1 MYLYFLIRYAESE
14 RRATLRNFK
23 LSNAFNATDG
33 LLQQLELWPNVSDA
47 EYYQTKN
54 KFQLQHVLFRS
65 LSTSHSTVIASPL
78 DSDLRELFPDFLAN
92 FAAFSVSRF
101 CWVVVFFFVY
111 FNSFSNIQFP
121 VVIVEDFTQI
131 KNKSSGNFFEE
142 EALDRKDGTLADS
155 QN

>member
-14 RRATLRNFK
+14 RRTTLRNFK

-54 KFQLQHVLFRS
+54 KLQLQHVLFRS
-65 LSTSHSTVIASPL
+65 LSTVTVQYLTSV
-78 DSDLRELFPDFLAN
+78 SDLRELFTKLAS

-101 CWVVVFFFVY
+101 LGFVVLFFVC
-111 FNSFSNIQFP
+111 FDFFSYIKMVQFL
-121 VVIVEDFTQI
+121 VVILEDFP
-131 KNKSSGNFFEE
+131 
-142 EALDRKDGTLADS
+142 
-155 QN
+155 